1 MISVRLTTRS
11 TEASAGAIGLLQ
23 ETLELLEFHGLH
35 RRFFDLD
42 LDQIKFQKMIQ
53 YLRRLLTA

>member
-11 TEASAGAIGLLQ
+11 SEATVGVISLVQ

-42 LDQIKFQKMIQ
+42 LDQIKLQKMIQ
-53 YLRRLLTA
+53 YLRQLHTK